1 MENQKIHTFHI
12 PVLGLAFS
20 IDTPLRVSR
29 FGISSVI
36 SIVDDILIEHMRKH
50 YSILYGE
57 QYSPIT
63 VRDNDYRARRITE
76 YLNLVQRIV
85 EKQIAAV
92 KASAFE
98 KGTDIVKYFE
108 MLAEQSSLKALYRRM
123 MQTSDTQKKLSLQ
136 DELRTNIVAGD
147 INVNIMTK
155 VDKPNKGKNNEQL
168 APEFSDAL
176 SSLRGF
182 ARSKL
187 NSSVIFSAGL
197 NPRLFSYI
205 GQCSEF
211 LPDAQGHFRK
221 KVILKVSD
229 YRSAYI
235 QGKVLAKKGIWCSEF
250 RIESGLNCGG
260 HVFATDGYLLGPIL
274 EEFKSKKQ
282 NLLDELFDLYN
293 TALLQKEVSVPRTAL
308 QFQITVQGGIGTAN
322 EDAFLREH
330 YSVDGTGWG
339 SPFLLVPDATN
350 VDDETRTMLAAGR
363 REDFYLSNASPLGI
377 PFNNF
382 RGTTSEVQIQRR
394 VENGTPGSFCTKKFL
409 ISNTE
414 FTEAPIC
421 TASKEYQ
428 SAKIKQ
434 LKNSGYSSD
443 ILSAKIEKV
452 VEKACLCEDLAAPA
466 LINSNTRSRQKKRAA
481 AVCPGPN
488 LAYFSKIVSLE
499 EMVGHIYG
507 RVQLLSAEHR
517 PNMFIQE
524 LRLYVEYLRSE
535 LQEKFETLTVK
546 EQHYFTTFKAN
557 LLEGITYY
565 KSLIPKLKEETE
577 RYREIM
583 WSELLEFEQELLNI
597 VIPYAALEPVMVA
610 SVHAR

>member
-1 MENQKIHTFHI
+1 M
-12 PVLGLAFS
+12 
-20 IDTPLRVSR
+20 
-29 FGISSVI
+29 
-36 SIVDDILIEHMRKH
+36 SIVDDILIEHMRRH
-50 YSILYGE
+50 YALFYGE
-57 QYSPIT
+57 QYCPIT
-63 VRDNDYRARRITE
+63 VKDEDFRARRITE

-92 KASAFE
+92 KTSAFE
-98 KGTDIVKYFE
+98 RGTDIVKYFE
-108 MLAEQSSLKALYRRM
+108 MLAECSPLKALYRRM
-123 MQTSDTQKKLSLQ
+123 MQTDDRQEKFALQ
-136 DELRTNIVAGD
+136 SELRANVVAGD

-155 VDKPNKGKNNEQL
+155 VDKLNVGKDAQPL
-168 APEFSDAL
+168 SPEFSDAL

-182 ARSKL
+182 VRSEL
-187 NSSVIFSAGL
+187 NSSVILSAGL

-205 GQCSEF
+205 GQCPEF
-211 LPDAQGHFRK
+211 LPDAHGSLKK

-250 RIESGLNCGG
+250 RVESGLNCGG
-260 HVFATDGYLLGPIL
+260 HAFATDGYLLGPIL

-282 NLLDELFDLYN
+282 SLRDELYQLYSA
-293 TALLQKEVSVPRTAL
+293 ALQTKGIFVERESM

-322 EDAFLREH
+322 EDAFLRN
-330 YSVDGTGWG
+330 YYCVDGTGWG
-339 SPFLLVPDATN
+339 SPFLLVPEATN
-350 VDDETRTMLAAGR
+350 VDDETRTMLANGR
-363 REDFYLSNASPLGI
+363 REDFYLSTVSPLGI

-382 RGTTSEVQIQRR
+382 RGTSSEEQIQRR
-394 VENGTPGSFCTKKFL
+394 AENGTPGSLCTKKFL

-414 FTEAPIC
+414 FTETPIC

-428 SAKIKQ
+428 AAKIEQ
-434 LKNSGYSSD
+434 LKNSDFSPEE
-443 ILSAKIEKV
+443 LSARIEKV

-466 LINSNTRSRQKKRAA
+466 LMNSNSLSRQKKRAV

-488 LAYFSKIVSLE
+488 LAYFSKIASLE

-507 RVQLLSAEHR
+507 RVQLLSAEYR

-524 LRLYVEYLRSE
+524 LRLYVEYLRNE
-535 LQEKFETLTVK
+535 LQEKLETLTAK
-546 EQHYFTTFKAN
+546 EQHYLNTFKTN

-565 KSLIPKLKEETE
+565 KSLIPKLNLETE
-577 RYREIM
+577 RYREVM
-583 WSELLEFEQELLNI
+583 WNELLEFEQELLSI
-597 VIPYAALEPVMVA
+597 VIPGTVLEPVMVE